1 MAILIT
7 GGLGVIGSRLAVL
20 FEDHGYDVKVTDH
33 RILERDGYLRADV
46 CEYHELDRVFRHW
59 PIEHVFHLAGEV
71 GRENGELFP
80 RRCVDINVSA
90 VLNLIQLCREYGAR
104 LYFASSSE
112 VYGER
117 GPDVILSEELT
128 DTVPVQPHNC
138 YGLSKLQAEQYIRHF
153 VEHYD
158 LEALSFRFFM
168 CYGPPEYPSPFRSA
182 MANFVH
188 RALNHERITAHRNT
202 AREWCYIDDIVE
214 GCRLAMEGFDPAR
227 GYQAY
232 NVGRSGLIDT
242 VECAQLVCRLA
253 NAPED
258 LVEVAEPGPFTT
270 RVKRASFDKIRE
282 HFGFEAK
289 VDLEEGV
296 RRTIE
301 WQRENVPSRTAAAVA

>member
-1 MAILIT
+1 MAVLIT
-7 GGLGVIGSRLAVL
+7 GGLGVIGSRLAEVL
-20 FEDHGYDVKVTDH
+20 RDHGHDVRVTDH
-33 RILERDGYLRADV
+33 RILKEDGYLRADV
-46 CEYHELDRVFRHW
+46 CEYHELDRVFRSG

-80 RRCVDINVSA
+80 RRCVDTNVSA
-90 VLNLIQLCREYGAR
+90 VLNLIQLCREYRAR

-117 GPDVILSEELT
+117 GASSILTEDLI
-128 DTVPVQPHNC
+128 DTSPVQPHNC

-153 VEHYD
+153 VDHYD

-168 CYGPPEYPSPFRSA
+168 CYGPPEYPSPYRSA
-182 MANFVH
+182 MSNFIY
-188 RALNHERITAHRNT
+188 RALRGDRITAHRGT

-214 GCRLAMEGFDPAR
+214 GCRLALEGFDSSR

-242 VECAQLVCRLA
+242 VECARLVCRLA
-253 NAPED
+253 DAPED
-258 LVEVAEPGPFTT
+258 LVDVVEPGPFTT
-270 RVKRASFDKIRE
+270 HVKQASFHKIRE

-289 VDLEEGV
+289 VALEAGV
-296 RRTIE
+296 ARTVE
-301 WQRENVPSRTAAAVA
+301 WQRTNIIREPLAVA